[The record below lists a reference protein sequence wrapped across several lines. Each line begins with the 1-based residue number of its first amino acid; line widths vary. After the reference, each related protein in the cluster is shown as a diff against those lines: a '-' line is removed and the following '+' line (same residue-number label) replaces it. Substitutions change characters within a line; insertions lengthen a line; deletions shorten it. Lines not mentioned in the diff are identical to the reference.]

1 MFSAIFE
8 GGGALSLSLSLSLS
22 MGETK
27 LEPSRWFGRSRAR
40 AFVSSFR
47 SVGRE
52 ATRWYR

>member
-1 MFSAIFE
+1 MM
-8 GGGALSLSLSLSLS
+8 GLSLSLSLS

-27 LEPSRWFGRSRAR
+27 LEPSRRFGRSRAR